1 MARDLDGYIEWKKKQ
16 LEKDGYVFDD
26 IPPEEPEYYTEEELD
41 ETRRQ
46 AAEIMDQL
54 TAMWDETFERWKK
67 EDAEGTS
74 QA

>member
-1 MARDLDGYIEWKKKQ
+1 MARDLEGYIEWKKEQ
-16 LEKDGYVFDD
+16 LEKEGHVFGQH
-26 IPPEEPEYYTEEELD
+26 PAEEPEYYTEEELA
-41 ETRRQ
+41 EMRKQ
-46 AAEIMDQL
+46 AAEIMDKL